1 MELKQYRRIIDAR
14 KPFLRDL
21 IFADIVIIIAGAL
34 LCHFALDKNI
44 AILTILVFGVA
55 IVSLSI
61 FYDITINSCY
71 RIFVNGEDI
80 YIYYPTFSKRAGDEF
95 IFYKIQ
101 NLDFVKMTRSSI
113 HFDGRVLVKSEG
125 TKREHIDHIIDA
137 DIFFEN
143 VYNSPDV
150 YTISKRFRISRIY
163 EKEQMLLDLLNRK
176 VKH

>member
-14 KPFLRDL
+14 KPFLGEL
-21 IFADIVIIIAGAL
+21 ILADIVIIIAGAL
-34 LCHFALDKNI
+34 LCHYALDKNI

-61 FYDITINSCY
+61 FYDIVINSCY

-101 NLDFVKMTRSSI
+101 KLSFVKVTRSSI

-125 TKREHIDHIIDA
+125 TKREEIDHLKDA
-137 DIFFEN
+137 DAFFDD
-143 VYNSPDV
+143 VYDSADI

-163 EKEQMLLDLLNRK
+163 ENEQVLLDLMNKK
-176 VKH
+176 VRH